1 MRPELD
7 AALVKDFPGLFC
19 ERHGDTRETRM
30 CDGFPGDGWEPIIRR
45 LSAKLEPIAR
55 ETGLRAVQV
64 KEKFGDLRVYV
75 RGADGER
82 VLPDAIAETVHA
94 AIGAAIKEAS
104 RICQQCG
111 AACPRRK
118 ARSWVTLCDPCRERA
133 EAQRAELRRR
143 WREGPVAIPGAEV
156 RVWLDDVRPA
166 PEGWTRATTAHE
178 AIALLEAGGIVE
190 ISLDHDL
197 GDEATCG
204 TGYDV
209 ACWVEERVATEGF
222 EPPAIR
228 IHSANVVGRERM
240 QRAIESIERLR
251 RRGA

>member
-1 MRPELD
+1 
-7 AALVKDFPGLFC
+7 
-19 ERHGDTRETRM
+19 
-30 CDGFPGDGWEPIIRR
+30 
-45 LSAKLEPIAR
+45 
-55 ETGLRAVQV
+55 
-64 KEKFGDLRVYV
+64 
-75 RGADGER
+75 
-82 VLPDAIAETVHA
+82 
-94 AIGAAIKEAS
+94 
-104 RICQQCG
+104 
-111 AACPRRK
+111 
-118 ARSWVTLCDPCRERA
+118 
-133 EAQRAELRRR
+133 
-143 WREGPVAIPGAEV
+143 VAIPGAEV

-240 QRAIESIERLR
+240 QRAIEVIERLR